1 MSRPVSPFRRRPAC
15 ARALLAGAVLL
26 LAAACAVPAPQPAE
40 APGAAETYAPLPADG
55 ATLYRIDAAASRV
68 AIYVFR
74 GGSAARFG
82 HNHVLAVPQL
92 EGAVRVPD
100 GPAGAAQFAL
110 RFSLDAL
117 RIDDAAQ
124 RAATG
129 GSFASARSA
138 QDIDGTRRNMLKSLD
153 AARYPE
159 VVIRSLAVHGD
170 WPVLV
175 ADVAI
180 SLHGVRRTQTVP
192 LHVERG
198 DGRLRAR
205 GSLAIRQSDFG
216 IAPFSILG
224 GALAVQDV
232 LAIEFDLV
240 AVGAD

>member
-1 MSRPVSPFRRRPAC
+1 MSRPASPFRRTP
-15 ARALLAGAVLL
+15 ALLAGAALL
-26 LAAACAVPAPQPAE
+26 LAACAAPAPQPAE
-40 APGAAETYAPLPADG
+40 APGAAETYAPPAADG
-55 ATLYRIDAAASRV
+55 AALYRIDADASEV
-68 AIYVFR
+68 AIYAFR
-74 GGSAARFG
+74 GGRAARFG
-82 HNHVLAVPQL
+82 HNHVLAAPQL
-92 EGAVRVPD
+92 EGVVRVPD
-100 GPAGAAQFAL
+100 AAAGAAQFAL

-138 QDIDGTRRNMLKSLD
+138 QDIDGTRGNLLKSLD
-153 AARYPE
+153 AARYPQ

-192 LHVERG
+192 LRVER
-198 DGRLRAR
+198 DERQLRAR

-224 GALAVQDV
+224 GALTVQDV
-232 LAIEFDLV
+232 LAIEFDLL
-240 AVGAD
+240 ARRTD